1 MENISEIIKELNW
14 RYATKKF
21 DPIKHV
27 PDTDLQELLEVMRLA
42 PSSFGLQPWKF
53 IVVKNKEVRQK
64 IRAAAWDQPQ
74 VTEASHLIVLCAKKD
89 ITHEDIKK
97 YIEKIAS
104 HRGISTDSLKGFEDM
119 MVGFRNGRSNSEI
132 VDWTKRQV
140 YIPLG
145 MLLSACA
152 RKKID
157 AIPMEG
163 FNPNLLDEIL
173 GLESKGLT
181 SVVLCGIGYRAHDDH
196 SANYAKVRFDKHEI
210 VEII

>member
-1 MENISEIIKELNW
+1 MINSEIINELNW

-21 DPIKHV
+21 DTTKHV
-27 PDTDLQELLEVMRLA
+27 TEDELHELLEVMRLS

-53 IVVKNKEVRQK
+53 IIVKNKDVRQK

-89 ITHEDIKK
+89 VTHQDIKK

-104 HRGISTDSLKGFEDM
+104 HRAISTESLKGFEDM
-119 MVGFRNGRSNSEI
+119 MIGFRNARSNSEI
-132 VDWTKRQV
+132 ADWAKRQV

-145 MLLSACA
+145 MMLSACA

-157 AIPMEG
+157 ACPMEG
-163 FNPNLLDEIL
+163 FNPNLVDEIL
-173 GLESKGLT
+173 GLESKGFT
-181 SVVLCGIGYRAHDDH
+181 SVALCGIGHRAHDDH
-196 SANYAKVRFDKHEI
+196 SANYAKVRFDTNEVI
-210 VEII
+210 EFVN